1 MSKVAIV
8 AAGSRGIGAA
18 TTNLLGAKDY
28 AVMLSSFSLI
38 TDVGGIKDN
47 SMKPL
52 LHPDDTHIS
61 NLP

>member
-47 SMKPL
+47 L
-52 LHPDDTHIS
+52 
-61 NLP
+61 